1 MINKFTLSRVQ
12 NVKYVKENLDQ
23 FIENNLILSRYEQ
36 DDPLRETAC
45 ENLQTAYDFIL
56 NHPEVENDYK
66 CLLSLHEI
74 LMKGLN
80 DGIKSELNQE
90 QIEELSSMIN
100 QPAKANLEIAIDVF
114 LYIIEKR
121 LFADGDVRAA
131 LLFANKLMI
140 DNGCGFI
147 TITPANRDT
156 FREKLSEYKNN
167 NDYDIKDWIYKYCIK
182 GPKLD
187 C

>member
-1 MINKFTLSRVQ
+1 MINKFTLSRAQ
-12 NVKYVKENLDQ
+12 NVKFVRENLEQ

-36 DDPLRETAC
+36 DDPLRETAY
-45 ENLQTAYDFIL
+45 ENLKTAYEFVL
-56 NHPEVENDYK
+56 NSPDVENDYK
-66 CLLSLHEI
+66 CLLVLHEI
-74 LMKGLN
+74 LMKDL
-80 DGIKSELNQE
+80 DDDIKSELNEE
-90 QIEELSSMIN
+90 QIEELHKMIN
-100 QPAKANLEIAIDVF
+100 QPTKANLEVAIDVF

-121 LFADGDVRAA
+121 LFVDGDVRAA

-147 TITPANRDT
+147 TITPMHKDT
-156 FREKLSEYKNN
+156 FREKLAEYKNN

-187 C
+187 Y

>member
-1 MINKFTLSRVQ
+1 MINKFTLSRAQ
-12 NVKYVKENLDQ
+12 NVKFVRENLEQ

-36 DDPLRETAC
+36 DDPFRETAC
-45 ENLQTAYDFIL
+45 ENLRTAYEFVLSNPD
-56 NHPEVENDYK
+56 VENDYK
-66 CLLSLHEI
+66 CLLTLHEM

-80 DGIKSELNQE
+80 DDIKSELTEE
-90 QIEELSSMIN
+90 QIEELHKMIN
-100 QPAKANLEIAIDVF
+100 QPAKANLEAAIDVF

-147 TITPANRDT
+147 TIAPANKDT
-156 FREKLSEYKNN
+156 FREKLAEYKNN
-167 NDYDIKDWIYKYCIK
+167 NDHEIKDWIYKYCIK

-187 C
+187 Y